1 MCVCVCVCVCMLCMY
16 ACWVVCKRRC
26 NYVSMFD
33 VFSLTLVFLRTVE
46 E

>member
-1 MCVCVCVCVCMLCMY
+1 MRVCVCMLCMY